1 MKKWGRGTPTPCLK
15 CSIMTDTSL
24 RSRPF
29 KQVDVFTAVPY
40 LGNPVAVVL
49 DGSDLSTEQMQC
61 VARWTN
67 LSETTFVLPP
77 TLEGADYR
85 VRIFTPGSELPF
97 AGHPTIGTAHALLDA
112 GRITPHAGSL
122 VQECAVGLV
131 KLTVGVNSN
140 GQRTMGFEM
149 PAATLTDLTVAQ
161 ARQLYE
167 LFPAMKTGDLRPH
180 LVDVGPRWIVVQVP
194 DAQTVLS
201 ARPDMG
207 VISALSAD
215 AQATGVVLFGAYGS
229 GHGAQIEVRA
239 FAPLCGIH
247 EDPVCGSGNGCMAAF
262 IRQTGQT
269 AQFGERFTAFQGQV
283 VGRAGQIQ
291 LCITPDRIEV
301 GGCAVTCIDGQIT
314 G

>member
-1 MKKWGRGTPTPCLK
+1 
-15 CSIMTDTSL
+15 MTETFL

-49 DGSDLSTEQMQC
+49 DGIGLSTEQMQGI
-61 VARWTN
+61 ARWTN

-112 GRITPHAGSL
+112 GRIHPRVGAL
-122 VQECAVGLV
+122 VQECTVGLV
-131 KLTVGVNSN
+131 KLSVGVNSN
-140 GQRTMGFEM
+140 GERSIGFEL
-149 PAATLTDLTVAQ
+149 PAATLSDLTPGQ
-161 ARQLYE
+161 TSQLLE
-167 LFPAMKTGDLRPH
+167 LFPGMQSGDFRPR
-180 LVDVGPRWIVVQVP
+180 LVDVGPRWIVVQMP

-215 AQATGVVLFGAYGS
+215 AQATGVVLFGAYDS
-229 GHGAQIEVRA
+229 GLDALIEIRA
-239 FAPLCGIH
+239 FAPLCGIQ

-262 IRQTGQT
+262 IRETGQT
-269 AQFGERFTAFQGQV
+269 ARFGERFTASQGRV

-291 LCITPDRIEV
+291 LGITPVRIEV
-301 GGCAVTCIDGQIT
+301 GGCAVTCIDGQIIA
-314 G
+314 